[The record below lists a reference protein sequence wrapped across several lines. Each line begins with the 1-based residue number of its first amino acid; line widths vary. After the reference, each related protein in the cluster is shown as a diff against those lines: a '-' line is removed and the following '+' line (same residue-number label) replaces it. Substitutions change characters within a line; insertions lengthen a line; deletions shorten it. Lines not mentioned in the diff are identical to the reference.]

1 MIAASLNKITQAAH
15 QFPEVRKNELRHG
28 DCAIIR
34 TVKSTYTLRVLAGG
48 LYEASGGWFDKK
60 GCSKMKIGVAGAT
73 WGGSAII
80 PAVLAACGMRIEFMN
95 KLITSPVQKI
105 VIIPANVLN

>member
-1 MIAASLNKITQAAH
+1 MIAASLNKIIQAAH
-15 QFPEVRKNELRHG
+15 QFPEVRKNELRRG
-28 DCAIIR
+28 DCVIIR

-60 GCSKMKIGVAGAT
+60 GYSKMKIGVAGAT

-80 PAVLAACGMRIEFMN
+80 PTVLAAYGMRIEFVN
-95 KLITSPVQKI
+95 RVITSPVQKI
-105 VIIPANVLN
+105 VIIPVSVLN